1 MSKFREFL
9 KCIKIKQ
16 TEKNGI
22 HDNIEGKLD
31 NRAKSCLDWLSKNSD
46 KDAHRTDFDTLFL
59 SGYSMFKGSKKLE
72 TLTYGLLGLT
82 IILAFFTIILIGMAY
97 YEIPEYPIKGQSIT
111 PISSQTYIDR
121 GTDLVHETEYLIKIS
136 KFKPSYK
143 INIDLLTNVQGF
155 YKIYDTRGY
164 DFNSYVNSSSKT
176 IEIDNIDKINPVF
189 LHIIYVERSL
199 RPDLPS
205 IIVRPL
211 PPNTDE
217 SFNLFI
223 RNSGYDIKYAR
234 KNYNIIEDANL
245 FLNTTI
251 YDSWKNQSFIIYEN
265 DIPIYMGTINQ
276 DGKTNID
283 IRTLKEGECKTYLI
297 KKY

>member
-1 MSKFREFL
+1 M
-9 KCIKIKQ
+9 
-16 TEKNGI
+16 
-22 HDNIEGKLD
+22 
-31 NRAKSCLDWLSKNSD
+31 
-46 KDAHRTDFDTLFL
+46 
-59 SGYSMFKGSKKLE
+59 
-72 TLTYGLLGLT
+72 
-82 IILAFFTIILIGMAY
+82 
-97 YEIPEYPIKGQSIT
+97 
-111 PISSQTYIDR
+111 
-121 GTDLVHETEYLIKIS
+121 VHETEYLIKIS

-143 INIDLLTNVQGF
+143 ININLLTNVQGF

-164 DFNSYVNSSSKT
+164 DFNPYVNSSSKT
-176 IEIDNIDKINPVF
+176 IEIDNIDKINPIF

-211 PPNTDE
+211 HPNTNE
-217 SFNLFI
+217 SFYLFI
-223 RNSGYDIKYAR
+223 RNSEYDIKYAR

-265 DIPIYMGTINQ
+265 DIPIYMGAINQ

-283 IRTLKEGECKTYLI
+283 IRTLKEGECKIYLI